1 MRTAPLA
8 SLLAL
13 ALCLGAPTVRRAL
26 AAEAPPPAADV
37 HAANAAGKAVFL
49 VVTDGGQ
56 GRDEA
61 RRVAEAAAS
70 LAPGTT
76 VLELDRQ
83 DPARARAVEAYRI
96 AAAPVPLVLVVAS
109 NGVPVG
115 AQRPADGAAARL
127 VALLPS
133 PAKAAWLK
141 HASEGRIT
149 LLAFT
154 HGGMAGRSA
163 AWTAA
168 NEAVRR
174 LEGRAGLV
182 LVDTQDAAEARFLAQ
197 VKVSAEAAAPVVLVM
212 NAKAQVLGRLEGE
225 AASADALVKA
235 AEAKAPCCADP
246 GCKSCGS

>member
-1 MRTAPLA
+1 MRIAPLA
-8 SLLAL
+8 CLLAL
-13 ALCLGAPTVRRAL
+13 SLGMAVRPARSAG
-26 AAEAPPPAADV
+26 AAEAAPAAADV

-56 GRDEA
+56 GREEA
-61 RRVAEAAAS
+61 RRVAEAAAA
-70 LAPGTT
+70 LAPSTT

-83 DPARARAVEAYRI
+83 DPARARAVEAFRI
-96 AAAPVPLVLVVAS
+96 AGAPVPLVLVVAS

-133 PAKAAWLK
+133 PSKAAWLK
-141 HASEGRIT
+141 HASEGRVT

-154 HGGMAGRSA
+154 HAGMAGRA
-163 AWTAA
+163 PAWTAA

-182 LVDTQDAAEARFLAQ
+182 LVDTQEAAEARFLAQ
-197 VKVSAEAAAPVVLVM
+197 MKVKADAAAPVVLVL

-225 AASADALVKA
+225 AVTADALVKA
-235 AEAKAPCCADP
+235 ASAKAPCCGDP
-246 GCKSCGS
+246 GCAGCGS

>member
-1 MRTAPLA
+1 MRPTLLAPALA
-8 SLLAL
+8 CLLAL
-13 ALCLGAPTVRRAL
+13 LAAPFTH

-37 HAANAAGKAVFL
+37 HAANTAGKAVFL
-49 VVTDGGQ
+49 VVTDGGR

-61 RRVAEAAAS
+61 RRAAEAAAS

-83 DPARARAVEAYRI
+83 DPARARAVEAFRL
-96 AAAPVPLVLVVAS
+96 AAAPVPLVLVIAS

-141 HASEGRIT
+141 HVAEGRIA

-154 HGGMAGRSA
+154 HAGMAGRSA

-174 LEGRAGLV
+174 LEGRASLV
-182 LVDTQDAAEARFLAQ
+182 LVDTQDAAESRFLAQ
-197 VKVSAEAAAPVVLVM
+197 MKVGADAAAPVVLVM
-212 NAKAQVLGRLEGE
+212 NAKAQVLGRVEGE
-225 AASADALVKA
+225 AVTADALVKA
-235 AEAKAPCCADP
+235 ASAKAPCCADP
-246 GCKSCGS
+246 GCTSCGS